1 MKFSPVHQ
9 RRHEKRRHVD
19 LACEAVADADFRR
32 VGERLM
38 DLSKEGA
45 LLRTY
50 RELSLGDE
58 ILLAFQAPRTRQ
70 WIDARGIVVRKI
82 RGVRKED
89 RGEGVGLFFLPLEPM
104 HEAVLNAALER
115 VPPTLPARPRAID
128 YAAAVRAIGH
138 SPKPRSFGLGPIAP

>member
-19 LACEAVADADFRR
+19 LACEAVSDSDFRR
-32 VGERLM
+32 VGERLL

-50 RELSLGDE
+50 RDLELGE
-58 ILLAFQAPRTRQ
+58 EVLLAFKAPRTRQ

-89 RGEGVGLFFLPLEPM
+89 RGEGVGLSFLPLEPLQQ
-104 HEAVLNAALER
+104 AVLDAALER

-128 YAAAVRAIGH
+128 YASAVVAIG
-138 SPKPRSFGLGPIAP
+138 A